1 MQAYTRLTAQRRF
14 SFRTKHHELNT
25 RLYGQVFSRILDQWP
40 SRCSTETVYE
50 EAMQRYGFT
59 LWRAEV
65 FGVILPPGGPKLNS
79 SRKPDLPDTVTFAI
93 QNLLTWRP
101 AEVNSLVD
109 LCSSQ
114 DGCLRV
120 A

>member
-50 EAMQRYGFT
+50 AIWLYFVVPRC
-59 LWRAEV
+59 RAS
-65 FGVILPPGGPKLNS
+65 FAPGGPKDRAVSQICQIRSPLLF
-79 SRKPDLPDTVTFAI
+79 KIF
-93 QNLLTWRP
+93 LTWRP
-101 AEVNSLVD
+101 AEVNSL
-109 LCSSQ
+109 L
-114 DGCLRV
+114 
-120 A
+120 